1 MTTNITQ
8 PAEPRVGFIPGA
20 AAPAGAVL
28 HPGRWPFL
36 ALLARDMRVL
46 RRDLFGF
53 IMRSISQPLMFVF
66 VFAYVMPK
74 TSGSAGASATPGGVS
89 FSTILVPG
97 MVASAVMLQ
106 SIMSVS
112 QPLVM
117 ELSYTR
123 EIEDRVLAP
132 LPLWM
137 LAAAKIVAG
146 AIQGFAAGLF
156 VLPCV
161 LFVHAPG
168 AAPHV
173 SLTHWPAAL
182 GVLMLSALLMAGLGL
197 LLGTIVEPRKLSLV
211 FTVMMVPITMLGC
224 VYYPWA
230 ALGRVGWLQWLVL
243 VNPLVYVSEGLR
255 AIVVPGVPH
264 LPVWAF
270 MSVLTIGTVIVCL
283 VSARTLRHRL
293 TD

>member
-1 MTTNITQ
+1 
-8 PAEPRVGFIPGA
+8 
-20 AAPAGAVL
+20 
-28 HPGRWPFL
+28 
-36 ALLARDMRVL
+36 
-46 RRDLFGF
+46 
-53 IMRSISQPLMFVF
+53 
-66 VFAYVMPK
+66 
-74 TSGSAGASATPGGVS
+74 
-89 FSTILVPG
+89 